1 MSILNDWP
9 RFLERGLITLGRGVS
24 LYARNGSWRAWVQLA
39 SYYLRR
45 IAGRAVPLSVCL
57 AITYRCQCN
66 CSNCYAAVK
75 AGENAYEMSTEE
87 LKTLIDEIIA
97 LGAIHLN
104 ITGGE
109 PLLREDIVDLVAYAH
124 ARGLITRIS
133 TNGWL
138 LTPERVAALRRAGL
152 NQCGIA
158 IDDADPDT
166 HDRQR
171 GLPGLFEKAVQR
183 FAILHEHGIE
193 SRFVTYACHRNMPHG
208 MERLLKLAKRL
219 GVKTIHLNFPYA
231 SGRWGSSFNEIFSP
245 DEIDRLRRFQG
256 FMRIPLVLFEF
267 PTQRAMCLA
276 ARKLIIYINASGEVT
291 LCPVVPYVIGN
302 VRDEPFSIIWHRHA
316 GLMQMNY
323 RGNCPMNE
331 PVGREALRAHAAAVT
346 SRIPCRREA
355 QGSAEEN

>member
-1 MSILNDWP
+1 MRILNDFP
-9 RFLERGLITLGRGVS
+9 RFLERNLRTLSRGVR
-24 LYARNGSWRAWVQLA
+24 LYGGNASFRAWVQLT

-45 IAGRAVPLSVCL
+45 LAGRAVPLSVCL

-66 CSNCYAAVK
+66 CSNCYATAK
-75 AGENAYEMSTEE
+75 ARENAREMSTEE
-87 LKTLIDEIIA
+87 LKTLIDEVSA

-109 PLLREDIVDLVAYAH
+109 PLLRDDLLDLVAHAR

-171 GLPGLFEKAVQR
+171 GVPGLFEKAVQR
-183 FAILHEHGIE
+183 FRILHEHGIE
-193 SRFVTYACHRNMPHG
+193 TRFVTYACHRNMPHG
-208 MERLLKLAKRL
+208 MERLMELAKRL
-219 GVKTIHLNFPYA
+219 RVKTIHLNFPYA
-231 SGRWGSSFNEIFSP
+231 SGRWAGSFDEMFSSA
-245 DEIDRLRRFQG
+245 EIDRLRRFQR
-256 FMRIPLVLFEF
+256 FMSTPLVLFEF
-267 PTQRAMCLA
+267 PTPRALCLA
-276 ARKLIIYINASGEVT
+276 ARKSIIYINASGEVT
-291 LCPVVPYVIGN
+291 PCPVVPYVIGN
-302 VRDEPFSIIWHRHA
+302 VRDVPFATIWKRHA
-316 GLMQMNY
+316 GLLRMDY

-331 PVGREALRAHAAAVT
+331 PAGREAFRAHVAAVS
-346 SRIPCRREA
+346 SRLLRR
-355 QGSAEEN
+355 G